1 MSLRKP
7 NFDDEWTLLSARRV
21 VPLEKIDA
29 KERHRKQWLLG
40 GAFAVA
46 MLLGAASAL
55 LASYLKLRSVPS
67 APTEISEVET
77 PDVPVAITT
86 EPAVSQLPAVENI
99 EDLQNTEDL
108 VVPVAPKKAPV
119 AKRRAPVNLN
129 TEQIRPPVVREGD
142 EDEELQR
149 IRESVLIDEWQE
161 RRARRA
167 TRRERRNRVDHHDR
181 DLSNL
186 DEIFQGRRRLPY

>member
-7 NFDDEWTLLSARRV
+7 NFDDEQTLQSARRV

-40 GAFAVA
+40 GAFAIA

-55 LASYLKLRSVPS
+55 LASYMKLRNAPS
-67 APTEISEVET
+67 ARTEISEVET
-77 PDVPVAITT
+77 PDVPVAETT
-86 EPAVSQLPAVENI
+86 EPAVSQLPAIENI
-99 EDLQNTEDL
+99 DDLQNAEAL
-108 VVPVAPKKAPV
+108 VEPVAPKKAPV
-119 AKRRAPVNLN
+119 VKRRP
-129 TEQIRPPVVREGD
+129 TYSPDSEPIRPPVVREGD
-142 EDEELQR
+142 EEQELQR
-149 IRESVLIDEWQE
+149 IREAVLIDEWQE

-167 TRRERRNRVDHHDR
+167 TRRERRNQVDHHER

-186 DEIFQGRRRLPY
+186 DEIFQGRRKRP